1 MTWFRRFIPALAL
14 VLATVPAAGHELWIE
29 PVAPWV
35 ASEGRI
41 EAHLVN
47 GERFGGTRLSYL
59 PGRIERFELH
69 LGDSAVPVA
78 GRIGDVP
85 ALSMPPLGAGLH
97 VALYQSGPSTL
108 RYDSFDKLGAFAA
121 HKDLGDIAAMN
132 AARGLPPAPVTE
144 VYRRF
149 SKALIAVGDGA
160 VAGEDRRFGMDTEF
174 VALDPPVAGAPMRLQ
189 LFGPDGPRPSVQAE
203 LFDRAPDGTVAV
215 TLLRTDAD
223 GIVTLRP
230 EAGHDYMVDSVIL
243 RVPETAVAAET
254 GADWETLWA
263 NIVFRLPP

>member
-1 MTWFRRFIPALAL
+1 MTLLRSFIPVIAL
-14 VLATVPAAGHELWIE
+14 VLATVPVAGHELWIE
-29 PVAPWV
+29 PVVPWV
-35 ASEGRI
+35 EPEGRI

-47 GERFGGTRLSYL
+47 GELFGGTRLSYL

-69 LGDSAVPVA
+69 LGDSAVPVD

-85 ALSMPPLGAGLH
+85 ALSMPALGAGLH
-97 VALYQSGPSTL
+97 VALYQSGPATL
-108 RYDSFDKLGAFAA
+108 RYDSYDKLGAFAA

-132 AARGLPPAPVTE
+132 AARGLPAAPVTE
-144 VYRRF
+144 TYRRF

-160 VAGEDRRFGMDTEF
+160 GEDRRFGLETEF
-174 VALDPPVAGAPMRLQ
+174 VALDRPAAGAPMRLQ
-189 LFGPDGPRPSVQAE
+189 LFGPDGPRADVQAE

-215 TLLRTDAD
+215 TLLRTDAA

-230 EAGHDYMVDSVIL
+230 EAGHDYMADSVIL
-243 RVPETAVAAET
+243 RIPDAAVAAET